1 MTGSFNFLKCLGC
14 VMLFVLVTSMV
25 DAPWLTP
32 ASAQAQDEAEA
43 KPAKKGAEEHSEVEK
58 DSFIWWVIETSGPI
72 GVLIF
77 GLSVY
82 FVAMTS
88 RLFLELRPDVA
99 MPPDLMQDIQQKM
112 EKRDYKGIYA
122 SIKERDCLF
131 TKVTAAGMGELSGG
145 LDEARDAMD
154 RVAEVQVVEMEKKIS
169 MLAVLGTLGPMIG
182 LLGTLTGMIKSFSV
196 IARSDTQ
203 LKASEV
209 AGGISE
215 ALLLTFEGVALS
227 LPAIYFF
234 AVFKNRVM
242 SITANTTLQADDFI
256 KKLAQA
262 AKSATKAP
270 AAAAAAAAT
279 TSAAKEPPKA

>member
-1 MTGSFNFLKCLGC
+1 
-14 VMLFVLVTSMV
+14 MLFVLVTSMV

-270 AAAAAAAAT
+270 AAAAAAAT